1 MSSALY
7 PSNDELRKALG
18 ELSKKYLV
26 SEDASYVMS
35 LFGSNPLAGKEILH
49 ILTSKK
55 TNEFSEPDRKI
66 VKILAHNFGI

>member
-7 PSNDELRKALG
+7 PSNDEIRRALD
-18 ELSKKYLV
+18 ELSKKYLI
-26 SEDASYVMS
+26 SEDASYVML
-35 LFGSNPLAGKEILH
+35 LFDSNPFSGKEILH

-66 VKILAHNFGI
+66 VKILAYNFGI